1 MATKKPAAKSSG
13 QAKSRRVASSA
24 AVPSPPQIVSKKIMV
39 VGPTGK
45 RRMAREDE
53 VNKK

>member
-1 MATKKPAAKSSG
+1 MAAKKPVAKSAG
-13 QAKSRRVASSA
+13 QAKSRRATNA
-24 AVPSPPQIVSKKIMV
+24 AVVPPQPQKVAPKKVMV

-53 VNKK
+53 VNK